1 VNERPSDS
9 AQGSATPATPQKRPA
24 IPWLRVALLLAIFIA
39 FSLAWRWTPISR
51 WINLRVVVQWLE
63 SIRNHPAAFYYV
75 VGAYLLGGLVL
86 FPVSLLNVATILT
99 FGPIWGNV
107 YALAGWM
114 ASAAMGYGIGRALGR
129 ETVRRMI
136 GARINGL
143 LDKAAGHGF
152 LTVLVIRI
160 LPIAP
165 FTVGN
170 LFVGASEISLGDFLL
185 ASVVGR
191 IPGMFLQTFA
201 GFQVER
207 VLRRPGVG
215 SVIGLLVI
223 LVLISIAASWLSKHF
238 KKTLSGRQ
246 KSELR

>member
-1 VNERPSDS
+1 MPVEPEKRR
-9 AQGSATPATPQKRPA
+9 AT
-24 IPWLRVALLLAIFIA
+24 PWLRAVLLLAIFIA
-39 FSLAWRWTPISR
+39 FSLAWRWTPINR

-86 FPVSLLNVATILT
+86 FPVTLLNVATIFT
-99 FGPIWGNV
+99 FGPIRGNA
-107 YALAGWM
+107 YALAGWL

-129 ETVRRMI
+129 ETVRRII
-136 GARINGL
+136 GARINAL

-152 LTVLVIRI
+152 LTVLAIRI
-160 LPIAP
+160 LPVAP
-165 FTVGN
+165 FTLAN
-170 LFVGASEISLGDFLL
+170 LFVGASAISLRDFLL

-191 IPGMFLQTFA
+191 IPGMVLQTFA

-215 SVIGLLVI
+215 SVMGLLVI
-223 LVLISIAASWLSKHF
+223 LVLLSLVAAWLSKHF
-238 KKTLSGRQ
+238 KKTLSRRQ
-246 KSELR
+246 NSQLQ

>member
-1 VNERPSDS
+1 MNERLSDS
-9 AQGSATPATPQKRPA
+9 PQGSAARASPENRRAT
-24 IPWLRVALLLAIFIA
+24 PWLRAVLLLVIFIA
-39 FSLAWRWTPISR
+39 FSLAWRWTPINR
-51 WINLRVVVQWLE
+51 RINLRVVVQWLE

-86 FPVSLLNVATILT
+86 FPVTLLNVATIFT
-99 FGPIWGNV
+99 FGPIRGNA
-107 YALAGWM
+107 YALAGWL

-129 ETVRRMI
+129 ETVRRII

-152 LTVLVIRI
+152 LTVLAIRI
-160 LPIAP
+160 LPVAP
-165 FTVGN
+165 FTLAN
-170 LFVGASEISLGDFLL
+170 LFVGASAISLRDFLL

-191 IPGMFLQTFA
+191 IPGMVLQTFA

-223 LVLISIAASWLSKHF
+223 LVLLSLVASWLSKHF
-238 KKTLSGRQ
+238 KKTLSRRQ
-246 KSELR
+246 NSQLE